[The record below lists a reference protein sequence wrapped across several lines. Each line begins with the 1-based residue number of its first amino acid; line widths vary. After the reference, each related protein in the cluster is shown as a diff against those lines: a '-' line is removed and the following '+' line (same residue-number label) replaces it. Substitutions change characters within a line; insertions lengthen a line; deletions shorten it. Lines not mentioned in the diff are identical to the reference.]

1 MVFQI
6 IGFLGLIIGIILA
19 KEFRNELKDI
29 KNFIKII
36 SFIVISGIII
46 RLILLANFS
55 LMFFVGLLIG
65 LITNYFIKNNYLY
78 YGSSL
83 MLASSMHINDEILFS
98 ILIFIL
104 GLTQSALK
112 KINRKFL
119 LISLILFA
127 LPFTFLLTNLNYGG
141 FIIGFSIGG
150 LAIGINQ
157 FNK

>member
-65 LITNYFIKNNYLY
+65 LMANYFIKNNYLY
-78 YGSSL
+78 YGSLL
-83 MLASSMHINDEILFS
+83 MLASSMHVNDKTFFG

-112 KINRKFL
+112 RINGKFL

-127 LPFTFLLTNLNYGG
+127 LPFTFLLTNLNYSG

-157 FNK
+157 FNR